1 MLLRHFVITSFFK
14 INVITSFCYY
24 VVFKCYYVITR
35 GTRARREKRLKP
47 TGGKIYTVKSTR
59 RPAAKSGAWK
69 WPYIGGL
76 VLLVGLKMPPPPRGK
91 VLTLDQFLKRKT
103 SKENVTTVRSCKM
116 SKSNPNEEVT
126 VFIGIKRLKMVVKGK
141 RLPVRVPKSA
151 TCKLILQK
159 AIEKITAFDRSFD
172 ADENNMTCYLKI
184 EALRCLC
191 PERKIFLN

>member
-1 MLLRHFVITSFFK
+1 M
-14 INVITSFCYY
+14 
-24 VVFKCYYVITR
+24 
-35 GTRARREKRLKP
+35 
-47 TGGKIYTVKSTR
+47 
-59 RPAAKSGAWK
+59 
-69 WPYIGGL
+69 
-76 VLLVGLKMPPPPRGK
+76 
-91 VLTLDQFLKRKT
+91 LTLDQFLKRKT
-103 SKENVTTVRSCKM
+103 SKENVTTVRSRKM

-141 RLPVRVPKSA
+141 RLPIRVPKSA

-172 ADENNMTCYLKI
+172 ADENNMTCYLKM